1 MIKDTK
7 IFSVIIPMYNGAGTI
22 ENALASLMPSRQ
34 FIKEVIIAN
43 DRSTDNCI
51 ELAHQFDSM
60 LPMIYVNVP
69 ENLPHGPG
77 NGRNIGIETAT
88 GEWLAFLDCDDM
100 YSMTAFTDIY
110 NAIQQRDD
118 GKLAS
123 IITSFLQYT
132 IETNTYSQLSNQDPS
147 YMHGHFYKRE
157 FLNTYK
163 IRNDPKILIIE
174 DGYFNLLFNAT
185 CQEYDYHNDYF
196 NNVNTY
202 IWRVHQDHKGL
213 SFNADPSNQ
222 ENTNYT
228 IESRLTCVKEILN
241 RFKNTKG
248 GAYNYA
254 LRVSLDSLLSGYFE
268 YIYTV
273 STGKKQALPGLE
285 KWNKKILKVLKEDFK
300 YSKKKTMDFCL
311 DENNFNSVKEVYELH
326 FGALDTDTFTLKQFY
341 DLLDGKKNG

>member
-1 MIKDTK
+1 
-7 IFSVIIPMYNGAGTI
+7 
-22 ENALASLMPSRQ
+22 
-34 FIKEVIIAN
+34 
-43 DRSTDNCI
+43 
-51 ELAHQFDSM
+51 
-60 LPMIYVNVP
+60 MIYVNVP
-69 ENLPHGPG
+69 EHLPHGPG

-88 GEWLAFLDCDDM
+88 GDWLAFLDCDDM
-100 YSMTAFTDIY
+100 YSMTSFTDIY

-123 IITSFLQYT
+123 VITSFLQYT
-132 IETNTYSQLSNQDPS
+132 IETNTYTQMPNQDPS

-157 FLNTYK
+157 FLNAYK
-163 IRNDPKILIIE
+163 IRNEPKILIIE

-202 IWRVHQDHKGL
+202 IWRVHKDHKGL

-222 ENTNYT
+222 EDTNYT

-241 RFKNTKG
+241 RFKDTKG
-248 GAYNYA
+248 GAYMYA
-254 LRVSLDSLLSGYFE
+254 LRVTLDSLLSGYFE
-268 YIYTV
+268 YVYTV
-273 STGKKQALPGLE
+273 STGKEQALPGLE

-326 FGALDTDTFTLKQFY
+326 FGALDTTTFTLKQFY